1 MLFWTL
7 SFALAQAPAAVPP
20 AGELLIDA
28 RVPLEAR
35 VDGVPVAQLF
45 VPAQLIVPL
54 PVGDHQFTALIGGT
68 PQQVPLHIPPPG
80 ERAVVLAGRSGL
92 TTELR
97 AAPRL
102 ASTGEVPVS
111 LRVTGGA
118 GLQVRIDA
126 QRLVV
131 EPGAGLTLALPAGS
145 HPMSVRSREGTVI
158 WASGTLHLAGDQTVV
173 VQLAEGRLPETSG
186 VGSSFAAGD

>member
-1 MLFWTL
+1 MLVWTL
-7 SFALAQAPAAVPP
+7 SFALAQAPAADPP
-20 AGELLIDA
+20 VGELLIDA

-45 VPAQLIVPL
+45 VPGQLIVPL
-54 PVGDHQFTALIGGT
+54 PVGDHQLIALISGA
-68 PQQVPLHIPPPG
+68 PQQVAVHIPPPG
-80 ERAVVLAGRSGL
+80 ERAVVFAGRSGL
-92 TTELR
+92 TTEVR
-97 AAPRL
+97 PAPRL
-102 ASTGEVPVS
+102 APAGEVPVS
-111 LRVTGGA
+111 LRVTGGS

-131 EPGAGLTLALPAGS
+131 EPGTGLTLALPAGP

-158 WASGTLHLAGDQTVV
+158 WAHGTLNLAGDQTVV

-186 VGSSFAAGD
+186 AGCSFAAGD

>member
-1 MLFWTL
+1 MFCWTF
-7 SFALAQAPAAVPP
+7 SFALAQAPVAAPP
-20 AGELLIDA
+20 VGELWIDA

-35 VDGVPVAQLF
+35 VDGVPIAQLF
-45 VPAQLIVPL
+45 VPGQLIVPV
-54 PVGDHQFTALIGGT
+54 PVGDHQLTALIAGA
-68 PQQVPLHIPPPG
+68 PQQVQVHIPPPG

-97 AAPRL
+97 PAPRL
-102 ASTGEVPVS
+102 AAAGEVPVS

-118 GLQVRIDA
+118 SLQVRIDA
-126 QRLVV
+126 QRLLV
-131 EPGAGLTLALPAGS
+131 EPGAGLTLALPAGP

-173 VQLAEGRLPETSG
+173 VQLGEGRLPETSG
-186 VGSSFAAGD
+186 AGSSFAAGD